1 MESDI
6 YEKTERLIKH
16 WWLSLVVGIA
26 AVAVGFVVLVHPA
39 ESYYTFALW
48 LGIVVFLS
56 GIAGVVQALSTKN
69 YFVRRGWIVL
79 AAMADII
86 IGIVLMFSSM
96 LSAVAMPIL
105 LGVWLLYRG
114 CAMLMQGF
122 DLRSFGVRDAGWVM
136 FYAAVIIAIAI
147 AILWMPA
154 TLGVEAVILFVAIAF
169 ITYGVSMVSLGF
181 RLWDIHRRARQL
193 GSKE

>member
-48 LGIVVFLS
+48 LGIVVLLS

-79 AAMADII
+79 AAVADII

-105 LGVWLLYRG
+105 LGVWLMYRG